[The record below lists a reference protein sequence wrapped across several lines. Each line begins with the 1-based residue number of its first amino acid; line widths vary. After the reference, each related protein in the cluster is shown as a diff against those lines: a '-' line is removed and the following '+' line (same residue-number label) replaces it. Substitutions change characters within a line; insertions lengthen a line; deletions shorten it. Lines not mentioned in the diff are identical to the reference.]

1 MILTLQMETVYLALR
16 EGAFVKE
23 TDGSHYY
30 LRAEAFLAARR
41 PCLYHAFPLTERGEI
56 NPE

>member
-1 MILTLQMETVYLALR
+1 METVYLVLG
-16 EGAFVKE
+16 EDAFVKE

-30 LRAEAFLAARR
+30 LRAEALLAAHGAG
-41 PCLYHAFPLTERGEI
+41 LHQGFPLTEPRER